1 MKGMYVKMCKY
12 KMICLDIDGTLLNSH
27 HKITRNTKKIIQRV
41 TNSKQIILILVSAR
55 MPQAIYFLLKELDIV
70 QQPIICYNGALIV
83 DEKKNFLLQKY
94 ISISNVRQINSYAET
109 IGLHISLYKDDEWYI
124 DEMDEWVR
132 QESEI
137 TNVDPIIRDYND
149 LFNIWE
155 KENLGPNKILC
166 MAQQQKIESLYTKIK
181 ESALINNLNIYPS
194 KFTYLEIMPINASK
208 NFAIDLLCKRFNVKK
223 SEVIAIGDNFNDID
237 MIKYAGLGI
246 AMGNAPEQVKHF
258 ADYVTLTNDEDGVAE
273 AIKKFVL

>member
-1 MKGMYVKMCKY
+1 MYVKMCKY

-27 HKITRNTKKIIQRV
+27 HKITRNTKKIIQKV

-55 MPQAIYFLLKELDIV
+55 MPQGIYFLLKELDIV

-94 ISISNVRQINSYAET
+94 ISISNVRQINSYAEA

-181 ESALINNLNIYPS
+181 ESALINNLSIYPS
-194 KFTYLEIMPINASK
+194 KSTYLEIMPINASK
-208 NFAIDLLCKRFNVKK
+208 NFAIDLLCKRLNVKK

-246 AMGNAPEQVKHF
+246 AMGNAPEQVKQF